1 MSFLSQFIAL
11 ALGIEI
17 VLFKRWWRVAAL
29 TVAVFITFAGTGILL
44 LLLTIPVLVGRV
56 SIPNM
61 MLSIIMIAAVGWLA
75 WWLGWVDLVSH
86 RFTEFDR

>member
-1 MSFLSQFIAL
+1 MT
-11 ALGIEI
+11 G
-17 VLFKRWWRVAAL
+17 
-29 TVAVFITFAGTGILL
+29 AVFITFAGTGLLL

-56 SIPNM
+56 SIRNM

-75 WWLGWVDLVSH
+75 WWVDLVSH